1 MTLTDFKPE
10 NDLEA
15 AIIEAKRGAAS
26 IDVLLMNLAGSPL
39 FISSKTEVQADGSGF
54 EPLLLEESGKPLVAA
69 FSSLDRPGLH
79 REAASYVL
87 QMDGREFFLRLP
99 PKFGVIVNP
108 GYVAQLI
115 IAPDAASDLREKL
128 RASYNYGDAAL

>member
-1 MTLTDFKPE
+1 
-10 NDLEA
+10 
-15 AIIEAKRGAAS
+15 
-26 IDVLLMNLAGSPL
+26 MNLAASPL

-79 REAASYVL
+79 SDVASYVL

-99 PKFGVIVNP
+99 PKYGVIVNP

-115 IAPDAASDLREKL
+115 ISPDATSDLRE
-128 RASYNYGDAAL
+128 

>member
-1 MTLTDFKPE
+1 MALSEFSPE
-10 NDLEA
+10 NDLEV
-15 AIIEAKRGAAS
+15 AIVEAKRGAAP
-26 IDVLLMNLAGSPL
+26 IDALLMKLAASPL

-79 REAASYVL
+79 CDAASYVL

-99 PKFGVIVNP
+99 PKYGVIVNP

-115 IAPDAASDLREKL
+115 IAPDATSDLRGKL
-128 RASYNYGDAAL
+128 KAR

>member
-1 MTLTDFKPE
+1 MALSEFSPE
-10 NDLEA
+10 NDLEV
-15 AIIEAKRGAAS
+15 AIVEAKRGAAP
-26 IDVLLMNLAGSPL
+26 IDALLMNLAASPL
-39 FISSKTEVQADGSGF
+39 FISSKTEVQPNGSGF

-79 REAASYVL
+79 SDAASYVL

-115 IAPDAASDLREKL
+115 IAPDATSDLREKL
-128 RASYNYGDAAL
+128 KAR